1 MNRSGLTLLETM
13 VALTILGLVVVG
25 FLELFAATARSTD
38 DLELW
43 SSAVAYAENGVE
55 LVKLDANYAA
65 THLTAALPGGFER
78 RVEMRPW
85 ESGLQIAT
93 VTVRFP
99 DGRTYAVNR
108 LLESR

>member
-13 VALTILGLVVVG
+13 VALTILGLAVVG

-38 DLELW
+38 DLDLW

-55 LVKLDANYAA
+55 LLKLDVNYRA
-65 THLTAALPGGFER
+65 TSPIESLPGGFQR
-78 RVEMRPW
+78 SVEVRPW
-85 ESGLQIAT
+85 EPGLQIAT

-108 LLESR
+108 LLESQ